1 MVNPDESDKEEK
13 NMKDVSIIGIGTTP
27 FSILD
32 GKSLKEIATQACLD
46 AIKDAG
52 IEKKTIEAF
61 YLGNFIS
68 GILLGQETIAP
79 LVANCLGLPK
89 EVPCTKV
96 EGACCSGG
104 IAFRHGYL
112 LVAAGLAKF
121 VLVAGV
127 EKMSSSTTEKNTEG
141 LASAFDQET
150 EGRTGLTFP
159 GFFALIA
166 RRHMHQYGTKIEHL
180 AMVSVKNHGNSVRN
194 PRARFRKKVTLEEVL
209 ASKMVASPIK
219 LYDCCPISDGAA
231 AAVLCPTEIAH
242 HFHKKPIDILA
253 SAQTTGFSTSYD
265 MDDPTTLAATVLA
278 AQKAYRMANLS
289 PRDVDVAELHDCFTM
304 AEIVDSEDLG
314 FFAKGKGGFAVE
326 EGLTNIGGRIPI
338 NPSGGLISKG
348 HPVGATGL
356 GQVFEIVKQLRGEHE
371 NQVENAQI
379 GLTHNLGAT
388 GQLCTVN
395 ILRRRE

>member
-1 MVNPDESDKEEK
+1 MKE
-13 NMKDVSIIGIGTTP
+13 VSIIGIGTTP
-27 FSILD
+27 FSILE
-32 GKSLKEIATQACLD
+32 GKSLKEIATQACVD
-46 AIKDAG
+46 AIQDAG
-52 IEKKTIEAF
+52 LEKESIEAF

-68 GILLGQETIAP
+68 GILTGQETIAP
-79 LVANCLGLPK
+79 LVANSLGLPK
-89 EVPCTKV
+89 DIPCTKV

-127 EKMSSSTTEKNTEG
+127 EKMSSATTEKNTEG
-141 LASAFDQET
+141 LASAFDQEA

-180 AMVSVKNHGNSVRN
+180 ARVSVKNHSNSVMN
-194 PRARFRKKVTLEEVL
+194 PRARFRKKVSMEEVL
-209 ASKMVASPIK
+209 ASRLIASPIK

-231 AAVLCPTEIAH
+231 AAVLCPAEIAH
-242 HFHKKPIDILA
+242 QFHKKPIDILA
-253 SAQTTGFSTSYD
+253 SVQTTGYSTSYD
-265 MDDPTTLAATVLA
+265 MDDPTTLIATVLA
-278 AQKAYRMANLS
+278 AQKAYTISHLS
-289 PRDVDVAELHDCFTM
+289 AQNIDVAELHDCFTM

-314 FFAKGKGGFAVE
+314 FFPKGKGGFAVE
-326 EGLTNIGGRIPI
+326 EGLTTVGGKIPI

-356 GQVFEIVKQLRGEHE
+356 GQVFEIVKQLREEHE
-371 NQVENAQI
+371 NQVKNAEI

-388 GQLCTVN
+388 GQVCTVN
-395 ILRRRE
+395 ILKRRD

>member
-1 MVNPDESDKEEK
+1 
-13 NMKDVSIIGIGTTP
+13 MKKVSIIGVGTTP
-27 FSILD
+27 FGILE
-32 GKSLKEIATQACLD
+32 GKSLKDIATEACLN

-52 IEKKTIEAF
+52 IDKKEIGAF
-61 YLGNFIS
+61 YLGNYVS

-79 LVANCLGLPK
+79 LVANCLSLPK

-104 IAFRHGYL
+104 ISFRHGYL
-112 LVAAGLAKF
+112 MVASGMAKF
-121 VLVAGV
+121 ALVAGV

-141 LASAFDQET
+141 LASSFDQET
-150 EGRTGLTFP
+150 EGRTGITFP

-166 RRHMHQYGTKIEHL
+166 RRHMQQYGTKIEHL
-180 AMVSVKNHGNSVRN
+180 AMVSVKNHKNSIVN
-194 PRARFRKKVTLEEVL
+194 PRARFRKPVTLEQVL
-209 ASKMVASPIK
+209 NSKLVASPLR

-231 AAVLCPTEIAH
+231 AAILCPAEIAH
-242 HFHKKPIDILA
+242 QFHKKPIDVLA

-265 MDDPTTLAATVLA
+265 MDDPTTITATVLA
-278 AQKAYRMANLS
+278 AKRAYEMANIS
-289 PRDVDVAELHDCFTM
+289 AADVDLAELHDCFTM

-314 FFAKGKGGFAVE
+314 FIPKGKGGFALA
-326 EGLTNIGGRIPI
+326 EGLTAVEGRIPI

-356 GQVFEIVKQLRGEHE
+356 GQIFEVVKQLRGEHE
-371 NQVENAQI
+371 NQVKNAEI

-388 GQLCTVN
+388 GQVCTVN
-395 ILRRRE
+395 ILKRRS

>member
-1 MVNPDESDKEEK
+1 MRG
-13 NMKDVSIIGIGTTP
+13 VSIIGIGTTP
-27 FSILD
+27 FGILE
-32 GKSLKEIATQACLD
+32 GKSLKELATIACNE
-46 AIKDAG
+46 AIRDSG
-52 IEKKTIEAF
+52 IDKNAIEAF

-79 LVANCLGLPK
+79 LVANSVGLSK
-89 EVPCTKV
+89 RIACTKV

-104 IAFRHGYL
+104 IALRHGYL
-112 LVAAGLAKF
+112 LIGSGLANF

-127 EKMSSSTTEKNTEG
+127 EKMSSSTTEKNTQG

-150 EGRTGLTFP
+150 EGRVGLTFP

-180 AMVSVKNHGNSVRN
+180 GLVSVKNHNNSVVN
-194 PRARFRKKVTLEEVL
+194 PRARFRNKATLEEVM
-209 ASKMVASPIK
+209 ASRLVADPLK

-231 AAVLCPTEIAH
+231 AAVLCPSEIAYQ
-242 HFHKKPIDILA
+242 FHRKPIEILA
-253 SAQTTGFSTSYD
+253 SAQTTGFSTTYD
-265 MDDPTTLAATVLA
+265 MEDPTTLIATATA
-278 AQKAYRMANLS
+278 AQQAYETARVS
-289 PRDVDVAELHDCFTM
+289 PRDIDVAELHDCFTI

-314 FFAKGKGGFAVE
+314 FFEKGKGGFAVE
-326 EGLTNIGGRIPI
+326 EGLTQVGGKIAI
-338 NPSGGLISKG
+338 NASGGLISKG

-371 NQVENAQI
+371 NQVKDAEI

-388 GQLCTVN
+388 GQVCTVS
-395 ILRRRE
+395 IFKRRN

>member
-1 MVNPDESDKEEK
+1 MRT
-13 NMKDVSIIGIGTTP
+13 VSIIGVGTTQ
-27 FSILD
+27 FGIME
-32 GKSLKEIATQACLD
+32 GKSLKEIATIACNE
-46 AIKDAG
+46 AIKDSG
-52 IEKKTIEAF
+52 IDKNAIEAF

-68 GILLGQETIAP
+68 GMLIGQETIAP
-79 LVANCLGLPK
+79 LVANSLGLPK
-89 EVPCTKV
+89 HVPCTKL

-104 IAFRHGYL
+104 IALRHGYL
-112 LVAAGLAKF
+112 LITSGLANF

-127 EKMSSSTTEKNTEG
+127 EKMTSSTTEQNTEG

-150 EGRTGLTFP
+150 EGRAGLTFP

-166 RRHMHQYGTKIEHL
+166 RRHMYQYGTKIEHL
-180 AMVSVKNHGNSVRN
+180 GLVSVKNHNNSTVN
-194 PRARFRKKVTLEEVL
+194 PRARFRNEVTLQEVM
-209 ASKMVASPIK
+209 ASRMVADPLK

-231 AAVLCPTEIAH
+231 AAVLCSSEIAY

-253 SAQTTGFSTSYD
+253 STQTTGYSTTYD
-265 MDDPTTLAATVLA
+265 MEDPTSLIATITAART
-278 AQKAYRMANLS
+278 AYGVSHLS
-289 PRDVDVAELHDCFTM
+289 PGDIDVAELHDCFTI

-314 FFAKGKGGFAVE
+314 FFEKGKGGFAVE
-326 EGLTNIGGRIPI
+326 EGLTQINGRIPI

-371 NQVENAQI
+371 NQIRNAEI
-379 GLTHNLGAT
+379 GLTHNFGAT

-395 ILRRRE
+395 ILKARG

>member
-1 MVNPDESDKEEK
+1 
-13 NMKDVSIIGIGTTP
+13 
-27 FSILD
+27 
-32 GKSLKEIATQACLD
+32 
-46 AIKDAG
+46 
-52 IEKKTIEAF
+52 
-61 YLGNFIS
+61 
-68 GILLGQETIAP
+68 
-79 LVANCLGLPK
+79 VANSLGLPK
-89 EVPCTKV
+89 DIPCTKV

-141 LASAFDQET
+141 LASAFDQEA

-180 AMVSVKNHGNSVRN
+180 AGVSVKNHSNSVMN
-194 PRARFRKKVTLEEVL
+194 PRARFRKKVSMEEVL
-209 ASKMVASPIK
+209 ASRLIASPIK

-231 AAVLCPTEIAH
+231 AAVLCPAEIAH
-242 HFHKKPIDILA
+242 QFHKKPIDILA
-253 SAQTTGFSTSYD
+253 SVQTTGYSTSYD
-265 MDDPTTLAATVLA
+265 MDDPTVLVATVLA
-278 AQKAYRMANLS
+278 AQKAYTTSHLS
-289 PRDVDVAELHDCFTM
+289 AKDIDVAELHDCFTM

-314 FFAKGKGGFAVE
+314 FFPKGKGGFAVE
-326 EGLTNIGGRIPI
+326 EGLTTVGGKIPI

-371 NQVENAQI
+371 NQVKNAEI

-388 GQLCTVN
+388 GQVCTVN
-395 ILRRRE
+395 ILKRGD

>member
-1 MVNPDESDKEEK
+1 LE
-13 NMKDVSIIGIGTTP
+13 
-27 FSILD
+27 
-32 GKSLKEIATQACLD
+32 GKSLKELATIACNE
-46 AIKDAG
+46 AIRDSG
-52 IEKKTIEAF
+52 IDKNAIEAF

-79 LVANCLGLPK
+79 LIANSVGLSK
-89 EVPCTKV
+89 RIACTKV

-104 IAFRHGYL
+104 IALRHGYL
-112 LVAAGLAKF
+112 LIGSGLANF

-127 EKMSSSTTEKNTEG
+127 EKMSSSTTEKNTQG

-150 EGRTGLTFP
+150 EGRVGLTFP

-180 AMVSVKNHGNSVRN
+180 GLVSVKNHNNSVVN
-194 PRARFRKKVTLEEVL
+194 PRARFRNKATLEEVM
-209 ASKMVASPIK
+209 ASRLVADPLK

-231 AAVLCPTEIAH
+231 AAVLCSSEIAYQ
-242 HFHKKPIDILA
+242 FHRKPIEILA
-253 SAQTTGFSTSYD
+253 SAQTTGFSTTYD
-265 MDDPTTLAATVLA
+265 MEDPTTLIATATAAR
-278 AQKAYRMANLS
+278 QAYETALVS
-289 PRDVDVAELHDCFTM
+289 PRDIDVAELHDCFTI

-314 FFAKGKGGFAVE
+314 FFEKGKGGFAVE
-326 EGLTNIGGRIPI
+326 EGLTQVGGKIAI
-338 NPSGGLISKG
+338 NASGGLISKG

-371 NQVENAQI
+371 NQAKNAEI

-388 GQLCTVN
+388 GQVCTVS
-395 ILRRRE
+395 IFKRRN

>member
-1 MVNPDESDKEEK
+1 
-13 NMKDVSIIGIGTTP
+13 MKKVSIIGIGTTP
-27 FSILD
+27 FGILE
-32 GKSLKEIATQACLD
+32 GKSLKEIATEACLN

-52 IEKKTIEAF
+52 IEKKSIDAF
-61 YLGNFIS
+61 YLGNYVS

-79 LVANCLGLPK
+79 LVANSLCLPK
-89 EVPCTKV
+89 DVPCTKV

-104 IAFRHGYL
+104 ISFRHGYMM
-112 LVAAGLAKF
+112 VASGMAQFA
-121 VLVAGV
+121 LVAGV

-141 LASAFDQET
+141 LASSFDQEA
-150 EGRTGLTFP
+150 EGRTGITFP

-166 RRHMHQYGTKIEHL
+166 RRHMQQYGTKIEHL
-180 AMVSVKNHGNSVRN
+180 AMVSVKNHKNSVLN
-194 PRARFRKKVTLEEVL
+194 PRARFRKLVTLEEVL
-209 ASKMVASPIK
+209 ASKMVASPLR

-231 AAVLCPTEIAH
+231 AAVLCPSEIAH

-253 SAQTTGFSTSYD
+253 STQTTGFSTSYD

-278 AQKAYRMANLS
+278 AQKAYKMANLTAG
-289 PRDVDVAELHDCFTM
+289 DIDVAELHDCFTM
-304 AEIVDSEDLG
+304 AEIADSEDLG

-326 EGLTNIGGRIPI
+326 EGLTSIGGRIPI

-371 NQVENAQI
+371 NQVKNAEI

-388 GQLCTVN
+388 GQVCTVN
-395 ILRRRE
+395 ILKRRR

>member
-1 MVNPDESDKEEK
+1 MKE
-13 NMKDVSIIGIGTTP
+13 VSIIGIGTTP
-27 FSILD
+27 FSILE
-32 GKSLKEIATQACLD
+32 GKSLKEIATQACVD
-46 AIKDAG
+46 AIQDAG
-52 IEKKTIEAF
+52 LEKESIEAF

-68 GILLGQETIAP
+68 GILTGQETIAP
-79 LVANCLGLPK
+79 LVANSLGLPK
-89 EVPCTKV
+89 AIPCTKV

-141 LASAFDQET
+141 LASAFDQEA

-180 AMVSVKNHGNSVRN
+180 AGVSVKNHGNSVMN
-194 PRARFRKKVTLEEVL
+194 PRARFRKKVSMEEVL
-209 ASKMVASPIK
+209 ASRLIASPIK

-231 AAVLCPTEIAH
+231 AAVLCPAEIAH
-242 HFHKKPIDILA
+242 QFHKKPIDILA
-253 SAQTTGFSTSYD
+253 SVQTTGYSTSYD
-265 MDDPTTLAATVLA
+265 MDDPTVLIATVLA
-278 AQKAYRMANLS
+278 AQKAYTTSHLS
-289 PRDVDVAELHDCFTM
+289 AKDIDVAELHDCFTM

-314 FFAKGKGGFAVE
+314 FFPKGEGGFAVE
-326 EGLTNIGGRIPI
+326 EGLTRVGGKIPI

-371 NQVENAQI
+371 NQVKNAEI

-388 GQLCTVN
+388 GQVCTVN
-395 ILRRRE
+395 ILKGRD

>member
-1 MVNPDESDKEEK
+1 
-13 NMKDVSIIGIGTTP
+13 MKGVSIIGIGTTP
-27 FSILD
+27 FNVLD
-32 GKSLKEIATQACLD
+32 GKSLKEIATEACFS
-46 AIKDAG
+46 AIQDAG
-52 IEKKTIEAF
+52 IDKRWIEAF

-79 LVANCLGLPK
+79 LVANCVGLGK
-89 EVPCTKV
+89 EVACTKV

-112 LVAAGLAKF
+112 LVASGLAKF

-180 AMVSVKNHGNSVRN
+180 AMVSVKNHANSVAN
-194 PRARFRKKVTLEEVL
+194 PRARFRKRVTLEEVL
-209 ASKMVASPIK
+209 NSKMVASPIK

-231 AAVLCPTEIAH
+231 AAVLCPSEIAH
-242 HFHKKPIDILA
+242 QFQKKPIDILA
-253 SAQTTGFSTSYD
+253 SAQSLGFSTSYD
-265 MDDPTTLAATVLA
+265 MEDPTILAATALA
-278 AQKAYRMANLS
+278 AQKAYRDAHLS
-289 PRDVDVAELHDCFTM
+289 AQDIDVAELHDCFTM

-314 FFAKGKGGFAVE
+314 FFPKGRGGFAVE
-326 EGLTNIGGRIPI
+326 EGLTQVGGKIPL

-371 NQVENAQI
+371 NQVKDAEI

-388 GQLCTVN
+388 GQVCTVN
-395 ILRRRE
+395 ILKRRG

>member
-1 MVNPDESDKEEK
+1 MKE
-13 NMKDVSIIGIGTTP
+13 VSIIGIGTTP
-27 FSILD
+27 FSILK
-32 GKSLKEIATQACLD
+32 GAPLKEIATQACVD
-46 AIKDAG
+46 ALQDAG
-52 IEKKTIEAF
+52 LGKESIEAF

-68 GILLGQETIAP
+68 GILTGQETIAP
-79 LVANCLGLPK
+79 LVANSLGLPK
-89 EVPCTKV
+89 DIPCTKV

-112 LVAAGLAKF
+112 LVATGLAKF

-141 LASAFDQET
+141 LASAFDQEA

-180 AMVSVKNHGNSVRN
+180 AGVSVKNHGNSVLN
-194 PRARFRKKVTLEEVL
+194 PRARFRTKVSMEEVL
-209 ASKMVASPIK
+209 ASREVASPIK

-231 AAVLCPTEIAH
+231 AAVLCPAEIAH
-242 HFHKKPIDILA
+242 QFHKNPIDILA
-253 SAQTTGFSTSYD
+253 SVQTTGYSTSYD
-265 MDDPTTLAATVLA
+265 MDDPTTLIATVLA
-278 AQKAYRMANLS
+278 AQKAYTISHLS
-289 PRDVDVAELHDCFTM
+289 AKDIDVAELHDCFTM

-314 FFAKGKGGFAVE
+314 FFPKGKGGFAVE
-326 EGLTNIGGRIPI
+326 EGLTTVGGQIPI

-371 NQVENAQI
+371 NQVKNAGI

-388 GQLCTVN
+388 GQVCTVN
-395 ILRRRE
+395 ILKRRD